1 MTKYDFSCQTIMQ
14 ILARHKPAGMN
25 KHFSMAVVVESLA
38 NTLDE
43 DKQVEQTS
51 CQFSRTVLKSSWVC
65 CEEAASTPT
74 SHDVFSHV
82 FLILH
87 KCGDI
92 GNWRRYLGK
101 AAHHV

>member
-43 DKQVEQTS
+43 DKQVKQ
-51 CQFSRTVLKSSWVC
+51 VV
-65 CEEAASTPT
+65 
-74 SHDVFSHV
+74 
-82 FLILH
+82 I
-87 KCGDI
+87 
-92 GNWRRYLGK
+92 
-101 AAHHV
+101 